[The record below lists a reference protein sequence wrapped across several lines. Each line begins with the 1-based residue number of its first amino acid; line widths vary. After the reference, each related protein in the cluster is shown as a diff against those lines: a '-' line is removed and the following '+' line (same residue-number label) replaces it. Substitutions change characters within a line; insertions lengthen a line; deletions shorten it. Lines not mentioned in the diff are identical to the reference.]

1 MSRTPTPEDAVCAA
15 LTLFRRIGYRAT
27 TMEAIAA
34 AAGVTSDVLRELY
47 RSKEEILR
55 DLAEECGA
63 DVVRHAGRLGTVEAD
78 RAGLDE
84 LRVWIAG
91 LSSVVHRRSTAM
103 RMWLMVDEA
112 ERELR
117 QSVLRTLSSFAETLR
132 PRFEKLD
139 TGSVDPGVLAIA
151 VLTLV
156 AWAQLTRAAQMPG
169 IDESVVDDHLAVLV
183 GNTLLPDLP
192 RPTWQPPPTPAP
204 HDEITPR
211 RRSRQGLPA
220 LPEPSTG
227 LVGLRRAARTS
238 RAEYVV
244 DRTLTAAV
252 DVIRRQGYGA
262 TSVGE
267 IITVAG
273 LPRASFSAFWP
284 DRRALL
290 QTLTHRAALA
300 LRGPLA
306 QLPTADT
313 GRQDLRAWISS
324 WLDMLVQH
332 GPVLHLWVHESG
344 NEIELGGLTVHLRQ
358 TALSIV
364 DGLLPGGLPD
374 ESTERRVARVVM
386 WALLVELPY
395 ALCIQAELLPRSDVL
410 DVLALFLERAVPDRP

>member
-1 MSRTPTPEDAVCAA
+1 MVSGSWRRGGGGSGSAMSRTPTPEDAVCAA

-183 GNTLLPDLP
+183 GNTLLPTYP
-192 RPTWQPPPTPAP
+192 GPPGN
-204 HDEITPR
+204 R
-211 RRSRQGLPA
+211 RRRPPRMTRSRPGDAADRVSPRFPSRPPVWWGCGGRPGRHA
-220 LPEPSTG
+220 LNTWSTG
-227 LVGLRRAARTS
+227 
-238 RAEYVV
+238 
-244 DRTLTAAV
+244 
-252 DVIRRQGYGA
+252 
-262 TSVGE
+262 
-267 IITVAG
+267 
-273 LPRASFSAFWP
+273 P
-284 DRRALL
+284 
-290 QTLTHRAALA
+290 
-300 LRGPLA
+300 
-306 QLPTADT
+306 
-313 GRQDLRAWISS
+313 
-324 WLDMLVQH
+324 
-332 GPVLHLWVHESG
+332 
-344 NEIELGGLTVHLRQ
+344 
-358 TALSIV
+358 
-364 DGLLPGGLPD
+364 
-374 ESTERRVARVVM
+374 
-386 WALLVELPY
+386 
-395 ALCIQAELLPRSDVL
+395 
-410 DVLALFLERAVPDRP
+410 